1 MRVNTV
7 SVKMGVRIED
17 AEVKDGNIVMNGF
30 AGTMPCQTIITP
42 REAIQMARLCAQ
54 PSIIWLVVRALF
66 ARDKP
71 DGKPS

>member
-42 REAIQMARLCAQ
+42 R
-54 PSIIWLVVRALF
+54 
-66 ARDKP
+66 